1 MFFASFGGDKGQC
14 GVVFLRR
21 GFSDGGDGGEDG
33 DRYKRRRH
41 VVFVVAEE
49 VLGRHEKAEP
59 RAGLASL
66 RRLLEKRFPGE
77 MVKTAEKNNELG
89 MRAPCM
95 EETS

>member
-21 GFSDGGDGGEDG
+21 GFSDVGDGGEDG
-33 DRYKRRRH
+33 DRYKIRRH
-41 VVFVVAEE
+41 VVFVGVEE

-66 RRLLEKRFPGE
+66 RRLLEKRFPGG
-77 MVKTAEKNNELG
+77 MVKTAEK
-89 MRAPCM
+89 RI
-95 EETS
+95 TSWV

>member
-77 MVKTAEKNNELG
+77 MVKTAEKRITNWV
-89 MRAPCM
+89 
-95 EETS
+95 